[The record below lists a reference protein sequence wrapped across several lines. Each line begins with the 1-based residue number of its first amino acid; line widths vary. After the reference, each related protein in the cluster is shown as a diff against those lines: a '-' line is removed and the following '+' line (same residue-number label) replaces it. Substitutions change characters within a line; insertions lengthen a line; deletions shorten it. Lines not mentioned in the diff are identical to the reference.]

1 MFNSDRIQ
9 KLLFKTYETEG
20 KIMNIICERDILNKA
35 VTPASAAVSTKGT
48 MQALDGFLLIA
59 DKEEGTLVI
68 CGYDLEKGVK
78 VTVSGEGVQINESG
92 KIVLNAAKF
101 SSIVRNLDG
110 DISIEVD
117 SSFAAHIKSN
127 RSEFTLNG
135 LDADTFPL
143 MPELTGERNLSISR
157 KMLKNMIS
165 STLFSVGVNS
175 STPALNGTLFEIK
188 DNCLSVV
195 ASDGFRL
202 SMTKSFEDFEELK
215 VADES
220 ESGLDLKFVIPGKS
234 LAELIK
240 LIGDEEENAEIQ
252 LTGKH
257 VIVSFD
263 NIIFFSRL
271 IESDFLDYRRVITQV
286 QPKTMAIVDTKS
298 FVDSVERAAILTDD
312 KGKTE
317 IRLLFK
323 KEELTLESRE
333 ESGIVQVTS
342 TGTLGKVVDECDMDI
357 YGDDLL
363 IAFNHR
369 YLHEALRAVKDEKIV
384 IKLESAMKSL
394 IILPYDEEN
403 GNNNNSNIDSLDI
416 DNSKFLYLVL
426 PLRMRD

>member
-1 MFNSDRIQ
+1 
-9 KLLFKTYETEG
+9 
-20 KIMNIICERDILNKA
+20 MNIICERDILNKA
-35 VTPASAAVSTKGT
+35 VTSASAAVSNKGT
-48 MQALDGFLLIA
+48 MQSLDGFLLTA

-127 RSEFTLNG
+127 RSEFTLHR

-143 MPELTGERNLSISR
+143 MPELTGERNLNISR
-157 KMLKNMIS
+157 KVLKNMIS

-188 DNCLSVV
+188 NNCLNVV

-202 SMTKSFEDFEELK
+202 SLTKSVEEL
-215 VADES
+215 VSADEN
-220 ESGLDLKFVIPGKS
+220 EEGLDFNFVIPGKS

-240 LIGDEEENAEIQ
+240 LIGDEEEDAEIQ

-298 FVDSVERAAILTDD
+298 LLDSVERAALLTDD

-342 TGTLGKVVDECDMDI
+342 TGTLGKVVDECDIDI

-384 IKLESAMKSL
+384 IKLENAMKSL